1 MGLPGNLVPDDGVED
16 EEQFAHGRAE
26 RHLAGLAAPAQTGVE
41 VPDGG
46 VVAVAVTVAM
56 YSIVRTE
63 TRLPQTR
70 RGPRY

>member
-1 MGLPGNLVPDDGVED
+1 MRHLILPMADTTQIRMRLPW
-16 EEQFAHGRAE
+16 
-26 RHLAGLAAPAQTGVE
+26 RHLAGLAAPAQMGVE